1 MKLVLKKKASELYY
15 RKRYQRLTSH
25 DQVQRRKSKQFILF
39 LLYLKIFLP
48 KRGFTTTLEI
58 FLRCFMY
65 RYLSISYSIEEP
77 LQTRK
82 NFYRTIDS
90 FSASDCK
97 INFAFNKRELRSLL
111 VLLKFPHEVVLDNR
125 SRKTGEEIFLRG
137 LYELVS
143 GGNQEQICQTV
154 FGGVGSDQS
163 RALAYFICH
172 IYYYFHHLVH
182 DNLQWWYDN
191 GFFEVSALAIGE
203 KLSYGNLYFNNMA
216 SHFIDCNCLPTSVVG
231 GGPAE
236 GGANAARWDE
246 EIQRAFFNGWK
257 SIHGLKHQTVD
268 NAFGMTV
275 DMCGPTSLRRND
287 LAVLRISDINNRFA
301 AIQSNSEKQFL
312 IFGDSA
318 YQVQSHIRT
327 YHRVD
332 TENGVRGVYNTRMKK
347 VRISIEWN
355 YGYTATLFAYLQ
367 QTRKLKVMKSERV
380 AMVYTVATIL
390 RNVFVGY
397 YGCQT
402 SNYFNLSLPP
412 NFVEKY
418 LKQEN
423 F

>member
-1 MKLVLKKKASELYY
+1 MRLILKKKAGELYY
-15 RKRYQRLTSH
+15 RRRYQRLTSH
-25 DQVQRRKSKQFILF
+25 DQVERRRLKQIILF
-39 LLYLKIFLP
+39 LLYLKTFHA
-48 KRGFTTTLEI
+48 KGGFYNVLEQI
-58 FLRCFMY
+58 LRCYIY
-65 RYLSISYSIEEP
+65 RYVSVSYSFEEP

-82 NFYRTIDS
+82 GFSRTIES
-90 FSASDCK
+90 FSASDCR
-97 INFAFNKRELRSLL
+97 INFCFHKRDLHSLL
-111 VLLKFPHEVVLDNR
+111 VLLKFPREVIMDNR
-125 SRKTGEEIFLRG
+125 SRKSGEEIFLRG
-137 LYELVS
+137 LYELVT
-143 GGNQEQICQTV
+143 GGNQERICQTV

-163 RALAYFICH
+163 RALAFFINH
-172 IYYYFHHLVH
+172 IYHNFHHLVH
-182 DNLQWWYDN
+182 DNLHWWYEN
-191 GFFEVSALAIGE
+191 GFFEVSAMAIGE
-203 KLSYGNLYFNNMA
+203 KLSHGNLYINNMA

-236 GGANAARWDE
+236 GGANAARWDD
-246 EIQRAFFNGWK
+246 EIQRAFYNGWK

-301 AIQSNSEKQFL
+301 LLQRESETQYM

-318 YQVQSHIRT
+318 YQTQSHIRS
-327 YHRVD
+327 YHRV
-332 TENGVRGVYNTRMKK
+332 ENDNEIRGIFNTRMKK

-355 YGYTATLFAYLQ
+355 FGYTATLFTYLQ
-367 QTRKLKVMKSERV
+367 QTRKLKVMQSERV

-390 RNVFVGY
+390 RNIFVGY

-402 SNYFNLSLPP
+402 SNYFNLSLPN

-418 LKQEN
+418 IKQEN